1 MGAGQPETDLT
12 QLSGIGPKLA
22 ARLQSAGYLELRHL
36 ALAVPSRYRAVH
48 AQERPDRGLLGSEV
62 RLPVQ
67 VRAVSRLRTRR
78 GLAFSQL
85 RGMLRGEPELK
96 VEARFFGQ
104 PWIAKQVQS
113 GSERILSGR
122 LEAKGRHFELVAPRI
137 APPSAEFAPGRI
149 LEPQRVSPVEGIS
162 AERFG
167 RLARAAIDA
176 CGELLADAMAPSL
189 LRELELLPLREALL
203 ELHEPSG
210 ESARMEAARRRLAA
224 LEAAALLAHVRR
236 RREQRSTRP
245 SWPVQVDR
253 ELDTRIRA
261 RLPFALS
268 EEQDRAALEICAD
281 MEGPAPMARLLM
293 GDVGCGKTLVAV
305 YACLAAAA
313 CGHKSVLLAP
323 TELLAEQHAARIS
336 ELLSG
341 SRLPVLRFTA
351 SQSKAERDEALAQ
364 LASPRPCL
372 AVGTHAL
379 LSAEI
384 RYQRLGLLVIDEQQR
399 FGVAQRAA
407 LWREHGGRWPHVLVM
422 SATPIPRTLATA
434 LFGDLELSEIR
445 KPPVPRPKP
454 VTELLPP
461 EAWPQLRA
469 RIVQEIEGGG
479 RVFVVCPRIGEG
491 AGGEEDGAVAT
502 FAELEGLVPSSLVH
516 GKVKADARRKAQE
529 DFRSGRRPCLVGTT
543 VLEVG
548 IDVPEATMM
557 IVRGAER
564 LGLSTLHQL
573 RGRVGRGDRPARC
586 ILLRDPAAERLAVL
600 AECHDGFELAEAD
613 LRQRGAGELTGLL
626 QSGHQRFRCLDLLGD
641 LDLLRAAREGLL
653 RDSSEPPLSSFAFAA
668 PDRSAERGAAESDQA
683 DSSKR

>member
-313 CGHKSVLLAP
+313 RGHKSVLLAP

-491 AGGEEDGAVAT
+491 GGRRGGRRGRHLRGARRARPVLARARQGQGRRAAQGPGRLPQRTPALPGRDDGARGRHRRAGGHD
-502 FAELEGLVPSSLVH
+502 
-516 GKVKADARRKAQE
+516 DDRARRRAAGAL
-529 DFRSGRRPCLVGTT
+529 DAASAARARRARRP
-543 VLEVG
+543 
-548 IDVPEATMM
+548 A
-557 IVRGAER
+557 GA
-564 LGLSTLHQL
+564 LH
-573 RGRVGRGDRPARC
+573 PAPR
-586 ILLRDPAAERLAVL
+586 PAAERLAVL

-668 PDRSAERGAAESDQA
+668 PDRSAERGAAGERSG
-683 DSSKR
+683 R